1 MFGIVGDVCGI
12 SCIVGDMFVIFC
24 TLFFVFHVFACCVL
38 YTCFVFPV
46 FLYGLHSHNAC
57 CVSLI
62 WGANQ
67 KMRVSL
73 SRGLQYPSRHLSK
86 AYPPVEHPLDLLKLR
101 TKVSL
106 RYQKYESEN
115 LMSLE
120 PLQCISPPWVLYE
133 FVHTYAYIC
142 IHMHTYAHTCIR
154 LPTRFALV
162 RVRACMHEFVHTYAY
177 ICTYMSTA
185 TQQIRPLSLSRYGV
199 ATVSRLIKITCLF
212 CKRAL

>member
-1 MFGIVGDVCGI
+1 MLCFLDLGGKPEDEGLSLEGSAIPLKASFEGI
-12 SCIVGDMFVIFC
+12 SPRRTSPRFVK
-24 TLFFVFHVFACCVL
+24 T
-38 YTCFVFPV
+38 
-46 FLYGLHSHNAC
+46 
-57 CVSLI
+57 
-62 WGANQ
+62 Q
-67 KMRVSL
+67 DESL
-73 SRGLQYPSRHLSK
+73 SEVSEIRIGESDVLGTVTVHLS
-86 AYPPVEHPLDLLKLR
+86 PMGIIRVR
-101 TKVSL
+101 
-106 RYQKYESEN
+106 
-115 LMSLE
+115 
-120 PLQCISPPWVLYE
+120 
-133 FVHTYAYIC
+133 AYIC

>member
-12 SCIVGDMFVIFC
+12 SCIVGDMFVISF

-133 FVHTYAYIC
+133 FVHT
-142 IHMHTYAHTCIR
+142 
-154 LPTRFALV
+154 F
-162 RVRACMHEFVHTYAY
+162 AY
-177 ICTYMSTA
+177 ICTYMYTA
-185 TQQIRPLSLSRYGV
+185 TQQIHPRSSSCMPARVRAYIRIHLHIHVYGYPADSPSLSL
-199 ATVSRLIKITCLF
+199 
-212 CKRAL
+212 ALWGGYD

>member
-142 IHMHTYAHTCIR
+142 IHMHIHVYGYPPDSPSFEFVHACTSLCIHTHTYAHT
-154 LPTRFALV
+154 
-162 RVRACMHEFVHTYAY
+162 
-177 ICTYMSTA
+177 
-185 TQQIRPLSLSRYGV
+185 
-199 ATVSRLIKITCLF
+199 
-212 CKRAL
+212 